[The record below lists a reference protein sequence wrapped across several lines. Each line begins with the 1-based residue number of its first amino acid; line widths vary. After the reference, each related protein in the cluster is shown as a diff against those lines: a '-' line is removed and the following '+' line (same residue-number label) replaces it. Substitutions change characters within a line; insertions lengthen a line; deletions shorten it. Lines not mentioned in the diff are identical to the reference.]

1 MPRHSSVRRSV
12 SGEQPEIG
20 GGAMLVRDAQSEVR
34 RVYLGGLVG
43 NAVSG
48 ALWLASTGLSVWDSR
63 KAAMVLLVVG
73 GFFIYP
79 VLSLVLRVLRRPA
92 SLSAANPFRSLAIQ
106 AAFVLPLSMPL
117 VAPVV
122 AYRPAWFYPAMMVLL
137 GAHYL
142 PFATL
147 YGMRSFL
154 VLGAL
159 LIASG
164 MAIALYVPGNFS
176 VGGWVAGAIL
186 LVFAVVGYI
195 EMRNAD

>member
-1 MPRHSSVRRSV
+1 
-12 SGEQPEIG
+12 
-20 GGAMLVRDAQSEVR
+20 MLVADAQHEVR

-43 NAVSG
+43 NTVSAV
-48 ALWLASTGLSVWDSR
+48 LWLASATLAVSVSR
-63 KAAMVLLVVG
+63 RAAIILLVAG

-79 VLSLVLRVLRRPA
+79 VLSLILRILGRPA
-92 SLSAANPFRSLAIQ
+92 SLSAGNPFRYLAMQ
-106 AAFVLPLSMPL
+106 VAFVLPLSMPL

-122 AYRPAWFYPAMMVLL
+122 AFRPTWFYPAMMILL

-154 VLGAL
+154 ALGAL

-164 MAIALYVPGNFS
+164 LTIALYLPRNFS
-176 VGGWVAGAIL
+176 GGGWVAGFIL
-186 LVFAVVGYI
+186 LIFAVIGYA
-195 EMRNAD
+195 EMRRAG

>member
-1 MPRHSSVRRSV
+1 
-12 SGEQPEIG
+12 
-20 GGAMLVRDAQSEVR
+20 MLVGDAQGEVR

-48 ALWLASTGLSVWDSR
+48 ALWLASACLAVWTSQ
-63 KAAMVLLVVG
+63 KAAMILLVAG

-79 VLSLVLRVLRRPA
+79 VLSLVLRIMGRPA
-92 SLSAANPFRSLAIQ
+92 SLSAANPFRFLAIQ

-122 AYRPAWFYPAMMVLL
+122 AYRITWFYPAMMVLL

-147 YGMRSFL
+147 YGMRTFL
-154 VLGAL
+154 VLAAA

-164 MAIALYVPGNFS
+164 LAIALYVPGNFS
-176 VGGWVAGAIL
+176 LGGWVAGVIL
-186 LVFAVVGYI
+186 LAFAVVGYR
-195 EMRNAD
+195 EARRAA